1 MSDLRTQRMPLSSDG
16 GLATSVALQRVRLVV
31 VDGPDVGSSVESDD
45 DMLLRV
51 GTRENNH
58 LILGD
63 KSVSGYHLEISR
75 RVSSDGPSD
84 AEDEAAPWRLRD
96 VGSTNGT
103 YVAGLRVFDVQLR
116 PGTIVSLGRTRMRFD
131 ALDDRPLR
139 ATLYPRERFFD
150 MVGTSVAMRRMFA
163 RIEQVAAS
171 SATVL
176 ITGETGTG
184 KEAVAEALVQ
194 ASPRAAAPFVV
205 IDCSALPANLIESEL
220 FGHVRGAFTGAQSD
234 YRGAFERASGGTVF
248 LDEIGELPLDL
259 QPKLLR
265 VLERREVRRIGSEN
279 VRPVDV
285 RVVAA
290 TNRDLGTE
298 VNERR
303 FRQDLYFR
311 LSVVNVHIPPLRDR
325 RDDLPLL
332 IHHFV
337 RHLLFGRGRSGGD
350 ASVLPLAEN
359 ICARVLENNA
369 DYHWPGNVRELRN
382 VVERAVAIPDEDPLL
397 RDGGHA
403 ASEGGS
409 PSSSAESVRASL
421 AGDAGDGTDAGDAT
435 SDARHVKDSR
445 DAKEQ
450 RDAVDINV
458 PFKQAKQAL
467 IDGFE
472 QRYIT
477 ALLKASRNNVSEAA
491 RRAQIDRMY
500 LHKLITQHRLNQT

>member
-1 MSDLRTQRMPLSSDG
+1 MSELRTQRMPLSGDG
-16 GLATSVALQRVRLVV
+16 QLTTSVALQRVRLSVLE
-31 VDGPDVGSSVESDD
+31 GPDVGASVESDD

-58 LILGD
+58 LILSD

-75 RVSSDGPSD
+75 RVSSDG
-84 AEDEAAPWRLRD
+84 AEAIGSGADEATWRLRD

-103 YVAGLRVFDVQLR
+103 YVAGLRVFEVQLR
-116 PGTIVSLGRTRMRFD
+116 PGTIIALGRSRLRFD

-163 RIEQVAAS
+163 RIEQVAATP
-171 SATVL
+171 ATVL
-176 ITGETGTG
+176 ISGETGTG

-194 ASPRAAAPFVV
+194 ASPRAQAPFVV

-220 FGHVRGAFTGAQSD
+220 FGHMRGAFTGAHSD

-265 VLERREVRRIGSEN
+265 VLERREVRRVGSET

-285 RVVAA
+285 RVLAA
-290 TNRDLGTE
+290 TNRELGTE

-311 LSVVNVHIPPLRDR
+311 LSVVNIHIPPLRDR
-325 RDDLPLL
+325 REDLPLL
-332 IHHFV
+332 IDHFV
-337 RHLLFGRGRSGGD
+337 RHLLFGKRQAD
-350 ASVLPLAEN
+350 AASQIAQLVDH

-369 DYHWPGNVRELRN
+369 DYHWPGNIRELRN
-382 VVERAVAIPDEDPLL
+382 VVERAVAIPDEDPLSM
-397 RDGGHA
+397 RPMSPPSADVAGA
-403 ASEGGS
+403 A
-409 PSSSAESVRASL
+409 SAESARASTT
-421 AGDAGDGTDAGDAT
+421 GE
-435 SDARHVKDSR
+435 SS
-445 DAKEQ
+445 ES
-450 RDAVDINV
+450 VDINV

-472 QRYIT
+472 RRYIS
-477 ALLKASRNNVSEAA
+477 ALLKAARNNVSEAA

-500 LHKLITQHRLNQT
+500 LHKLITQHRLNET

>member
-1 MSDLRTQRMPLSSDG
+1 MSELRTQRMPVSGDG
-16 GLATSVALQRVRLVV
+16 GLATSVALQRVRLSVV
-31 VDGPDVGSSVESDD
+31 EGPDAGSSVESDD

-58 LILGD
+58 LILSD
-63 KSVSGYHLEISR
+63 KSISGYHLEISR
-75 RVSSDGPSD
+75 RVGSDGRSGLDPSHDD
-84 AEDEAAPWRLRD
+84 AGWRLRD

-103 YVAGLRVFDVQLR
+103 YIAGLRVFDVQLR
-116 PGTIVSLGRTRMRFD
+116 PGTVVALGRSRVRFD

-139 ATLYPRERFFD
+139 AALYPRDRFFD
-150 MVGTSVAMRRMFA
+150 MVGSSVAIRRMFA

-171 SATVL
+171 PATVL

-194 ASPRAAAPFVV
+194 ASPRAQAPFVV

-220 FGHVRGAFTGAQSD
+220 FGHMRGAFTGAHSD

-265 VLERREVRRIGSEN
+265 VLERREVRRVGSET

-285 RVVAA
+285 RVLAA

-311 LSVVNVHIPPLRDR
+311 LSVVNIHIPPLRDR
-325 RDDLPLL
+325 REDVPLL
-332 IHHFV
+332 IQHFV
-337 RHLLFGRGRSGGD
+337 RHTLLGSRQ
-350 ASVLPLAEN
+350 AESTAQATQLVDH
-359 ICARVLENNA
+359 ICARVLEHNA
-369 DYHWPGNVRELRN
+369 DYHWPGNIRELRN
-382 VVERAVAIPDEDPLL
+382 VVERAVAIPDEDPLSTRPSAAAL
-397 RDGGHA
+397 GEGSSTQSGDVSRGA
-403 ASEGGS
+403 ASVD
-409 PSSSAESVRASL
+409 SATE
-421 AGDAGDGTDAGDAT
+421 
-435 SDARHVKDSR
+435 
-445 DAKEQ
+445 
-450 RDAVDINV
+450 VDIQV

-467 IDGFE
+467 IDDFE
-472 QRYIT
+472 RRYIR
-477 ALLKASRNNVSEAA
+477 ALLKVARNNVSEAA

-500 LHKLITQHRLNQT
+500 LHKLITQHRLN